1 MIQSPVSLR
10 RFMVAGLFFLSACL
24 SAQTAEEVVG
34 NYSQAL
40 GGADAWKKT
49 QSVSVYGK
57 ILMQGMEMPTVIHA
71 KRPELF
77 YQEISFMG
85 KKILQATDGKKGW
98 FVNPFTGS
106 DKPQEMKPEEMAEL
120 KEGSQLDDE
129 LMFYREK
136 GGQLAVAGNESVE
149 GIPCVILDLTLPRNQ
164 KTRYFIDRELWLP
177 VKQITAGP
185 NGEELEQWMSDYR
198 PVDGKWM
205 PFKMVQKINGEV
217 VAETTID
224 KVEFEAVKDDA
235 IFAMP
240 KP

>member
-1 MIQSPVSLR
+1 MIQSLVSLR

-49 QSVSVYGK
+49 QSVSLYGK

-71 KRPELF
+71 KRPDLF

-98 FVNPFTGS
+98 FVNPFMGS

-136 GGQLAVAGNESVE
+136 GGQLAVAGNETVE
-149 GIPCVILDLTLPRNQ
+149 GIPCVILDLTLPGNP

-185 NGEELEQWMSDYR
+185 NGEEVEQWMSDYR

-205 PFKMVQKINGEV
+205 PFKMVQKIKGEV
-217 VAETTID
+217 VSEVTID
-224 KVEFEAVKDDA
+224 KVEFEALKDDA